1 MDIPI
6 YSNTIQSNHS
16 SAHRFCAIV
25 MACFNPILEPETFRY
40 SKFSGNALQIY
51 CSKWGDLGKLVCDD
65 NPSQNYQLRFEGS
78 TVISPHELYEYESL
92 LRFEALGLRGR
103 LADLVGQKDVY
114 QDILLEA
121 LCERRVQQQQ
131 EFKAWLSSRLQIFGY
146 HDLPFGSITDGSKK
160 IDKQFDFS
168 IKGTPAQF
176 GVMLR
181 QFALTLRSKDNYQ
194 RLACQILLPGGRK
207 DAGSIP
213 QDANPIE
220 VKLSIGRNLLSIHAH
235 VLPSDGTLLRIRMTG
250 ERTLWE
256 LWDAIRDELEKLGW
270 FSLPEIP
277 EVTASTTPQAVTST
291 EAQSQPANPTAEIW
305 MTIPDVGPN
314 REILRHWHKGLTCEQ
329 IAVRVSLSRKTVL
342 NRINKLRKDYGAEVV
357 PYRKS
362 NYIKDSKK
370 KPS

>member
-1 MDIPI
+1 MVSVH
-6 YSNTIQSNHS
+6 YTN
-16 SAHRFCAIV
+16 AHPSRV
-25 MACFNPILEPETFRY
+25 MSTVLACFQPIFVQEAYSCVLSDGHILEI
-40 SKFSGNALQIY
+40 Q
-51 CSKWGDLGKLVCDD
+51 CQKWGDIGKISFLEK
-65 NPSQNYQLRFEGS
+65 SSGRTELRFDPPQPI
-78 TVISPHELYEYESL
+78 TPNELPKYENL
-92 LRFEALGLRGR
+92 LSVEVLGLRGR
-103 LADLVGQKDVY
+103 LADLFGQKDVY
-114 QDILLEA
+114 QAILSDA
-121 LCERRVQQQQ
+121 LFEKRVQRQQ
-131 EFKAWLSSRLQIFGY
+131 EFKVWLSSRLQIFGY
-146 HDLPFGSITDGSKK
+146 HDLPFGAVADGSEK
-160 IDKQFDFS
+160 IDQQFDFS

-181 QFALTLRSKDNYQ
+181 QFALTLLSKDNYQ
-194 RLACQILLPGGRK
+194 RLMCQILLSGGRK

-235 VLPSDGTLLRIRMTG
+235 VLPLDGTLLRIRLTG
-250 ERTLWE
+250 ERTLWD

-270 FSLPEIP
+270 FSLPAIP
-277 EVTASTTPQAVTST
+277 EVTASTPPQAVTST

>member
-1 MDIPI
+1 MSPKITGRNCFRSI
-6 YSNTIQSNHS
+6 I
-16 SAHRFCAIV
+16 
-25 MACFNPILEPETFRY
+25 ACFQPVFEPGDFYFSQSTESAELILYCRQWGNIGKIIFRE
-40 SKFSGNALQIY
+40 GHLAA
-51 CSKWGDLGKLVCDD
+51 
-65 NPSQNYQLRFEGS
+65 SQFRFEPPFA
-78 TVISPHELYEYESL
+78 VIPDEPLKYETM
-92 LRFEALGLRGR
+92 LREEVLGLRGR
-103 LADLVGQKDVY
+103 LADLFGQKDVF
-114 QDILLEA
+114 QAILSDA
-121 LCERRVQQQQ
+121 LYEKRVHRQQ
-131 EFKAWLSSRLQIFGY
+131 EFKVWLSSRLQIFGY
-146 HDLPFGSITDGSKK
+146 HDLPFGAVANGSEK
-160 IDKQFDFS
+160 IDEQFDFP

-181 QFALTLRSKDNYQ
+181 QFALTLQSKENYQ
-194 RLACQILLPGGRK
+194 RLACQFLLPGGRK

-213 QDANPIE
+213 PDANPIE
-220 VKLSIGRNLLSIHAH
+220 AKISLDKNRLSIHAH
-235 VLPSDGTLLRIRMTG
+235 ILPSAGTLLRIRLTG
-250 ERTLWE
+250 ERTLWD
-256 LWDAIRDELEKLGW
+256 LWDAIREELEKLGW

-342 NRINKLRKDYGAEVV
+342 NRINKLRKGYGAEVV

-370 KPS
+370 KLS